1 MNVRLT
7 DALCIFAPH
16 QKSGLSMKKIL
27 TIALFIG
34 LGYSAQAEDRGII
47 AAVKKGIASFYHPK
61 FEGRKTATGEVF
73 KNSNYTAAS
82 NKLPLNTYVKVTN
95 LRNGKVVY
103 VKINDRMAANN
114 ARLVDLTEAA
124 ATALDYRVSGTTQ
137 VKMEVV
143 PDAEGRAHVLAQRE
157 DVKARQ
163 NKL

>member
-1 MNVRLT
+1 MKRL
-7 DALCIFAPH
+7 
-16 QKSGLSMKKIL
+16 L

-34 LGYSAQAEDRGII
+34 LGFTASAEDNGFV

-73 KNSNYTAAS
+73 KNANYTAAS
-82 NKLPLNTYVKVTN
+82 NHIPLNTYVKVTN

-114 ARLVDLTEAA
+114 SRLLDLTEAA
-124 ATALDYRVSGTTQ
+124 ATQLDYRDSGTTQ

-143 PDAEGRAHVLAQRE
+143 SAAEGREHVLAQRE
-157 DVKARQ
+157 GGKVRKSV
-163 NKL
+163 L

>member
-1 MNVRLT
+1 
-7 DALCIFAPH
+7 
-16 QKSGLSMKKIL
+16 MKKIL

-34 LGYSAQAEDRGII
+34 LGYSAQAEDGGII

-73 KNSNYTAAS
+73 SNSNFTAAS
-82 NKLPLNTYVKVTN
+82 NRLPLNTYVKVTN
-95 LRNGKVVY
+95 LRNGKVIY

-114 ARLVDLTEAA
+114 SRMLDLTQTAA
-124 ATALDYRVSGTTQ
+124 AELGYKNAGTTQ

-143 PDAEGRAHVLAQRE
+143 SDTEGRAHVLAQRE
-157 DVKARQ
+157 DVRTRQ

>member
-1 MNVRLT
+1 
-7 DALCIFAPH
+7 
-16 QKSGLSMKKIL
+16 MKKIL

-34 LGYSAQAEDRGII
+34 LGLTARAEDGGIV

-73 KNSNYTAAS
+73 SNANFTAAS

-95 LRNGKVVY
+95 LSNGKVIY

-114 ARLVDLTEAA
+114 SRILDLTQTAA
-124 ATALDYRVSGTTQ
+124 AELGYKNAGTTQ

-143 PDAEGRAHVLAQRE
+143 PAAEGRTHVLAQRE
-157 DVKARQ
+157 DVKDRR

>member
-1 MNVRLT
+1 
-7 DALCIFAPH
+7 
-16 QKSGLSMKKIL
+16 MKKIL

-34 LGYSAQAEDRGII
+34 LSFAAKAEDGGII

-73 KNSNYTAAS
+73 SNSNFTAAS

-95 LRNGKVVY
+95 LSNGKVIY

-114 ARLVDLTEAA
+114 SRMLDLTQTA
-124 ATALDYRVSGTTQ
+124 ATELGYKNAGTTQ

-143 PDAEGRAHVLAQRE
+143 AEAEGRRQILAQRE
-157 DVKARQ
+157 DVKVRQ